1 MTYNVFSGTLNP
13 THFTSPEIVAASQR
27 TARAQGRERIY
38 LMSLATQVVVR
49 CSILCSKFTKNGLS
63 GPTEGAYSAPSDPLT
78 ELRSHFVAEKEREEK
93 KEGERGKGREG
104 WSPEQKSWVRPCF
117 QPHQTSACALSGKM
131 RKHKNSILLLFKF
144 CTVALPDFSLIYS
157 VFLQIMLMLLYDCR
171 RCI

>member
-104 WSPEQKSWVRPCF
+104 KGDPLNKNPGYGPVSNLTKLVLVHYLAKCGNTKIASFCYSNSVLLHC
-117 QPHQTSACALSGKM
+117 QTSA
-131 RKHKNSILLLFKF
+131 
-144 CTVALPDFSLIYS
+144 
-157 VFLQIMLMLLYDCR
+157 
-171 RCI
+171 